1 MTETGDLVQ
10 LARDR
15 DLCIQYLDKQLTSS
29 GLCHPSTVD
38 SGKEVEI
45 TSDSQFGISPFYIPK
60 GKPVYYVQ
68 IIAIMFQNTIKRDQ
82 NMTLHMHA

>member
-45 TSDSQFGISPFYIPK
+45 TSDSQFGKSPFYIPK
-60 GKPVYYVQ
+60 GKPVYDICANCSYYVSKHHKKE
-68 IIAIMFQNTIKRDQ
+68 TK
-82 NMTLHMHA
+82 T